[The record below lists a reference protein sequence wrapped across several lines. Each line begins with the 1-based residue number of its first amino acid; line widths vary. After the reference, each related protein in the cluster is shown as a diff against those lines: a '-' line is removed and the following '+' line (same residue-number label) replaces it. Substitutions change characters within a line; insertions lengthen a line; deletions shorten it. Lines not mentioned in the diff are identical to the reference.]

1 MKNLM
6 IIVLC
11 VLSAQMVQGQQ
22 EDGYSLRINVTG
34 IKKVSGKIGL
44 CLITDKSEFLS
55 DCSYYREF
63 EVEGK
68 TLAIELKDIK
78 ANTYAVTI
86 YHDANSNGELDTNFI
101 GLPKE
106 RYGFSN
112 NPSTRF
118 GPPGFSKCLFTV
130 DKNTQIEMRLR

>member
-1 MKNLM
+1 MFSVQL
-6 IIVLC
+6 
-11 VLSAQMVQGQQ
+11 VQGQQ
-22 EDGYSLRINVTG
+22 EEKYALRINITG

-44 CLITDKSEFLS
+44 CLITDKTEFLS

-63 EVEGK
+63 KVEGK
-68 TLAIELKDIK
+68 TLSIELKDIK
-78 ANTYAVTI
+78 VDTYAVTI

-118 GPPGFSKCLFTV
+118 GPPGFSKCLFRI
-130 DKNTQIEMRLR
+130 DKDTQIEMRLR

>member
-11 VLSAQMVQGQQ
+11 MFSVQLVKGQQ
-22 EDGYSLRINVTG
+22 EEKYSLKINVTG
-34 IKKVSGKIGL
+34 IKKVSGKVGL
-44 CLITDKSEFLS
+44 CLITDKTEFLS

-63 EVEGK
+63 KVEGK
-68 TLAIELKDIK
+68 TLTIELKDIK
-78 ANTYAVTI
+78 VDTYAVTI

-118 GPPGFSKCLFTV
+118 GPPGFSKCLFTI